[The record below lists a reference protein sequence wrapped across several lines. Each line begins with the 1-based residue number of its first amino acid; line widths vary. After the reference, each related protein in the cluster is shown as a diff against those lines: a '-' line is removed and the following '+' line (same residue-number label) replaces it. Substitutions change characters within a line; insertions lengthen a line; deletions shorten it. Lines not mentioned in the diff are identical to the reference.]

1 MVATYDET
9 TEILKILR
17 KYVKD
22 HSKIKDFAKE
32 LVAKVGRKT
41 NNQSLKETLTLFYQ
55 IILDR
60 QVSEAGFAVNSSSI

>member
-9 TEILKILR
+9 TELLKILR

-32 LVAKVGRKT
+32 LVARVGRKT

-60 QVSEAGFAVNSSSI
+60 QVSEAGFALNSGEI

>member
-9 TEILKILR
+9 TEILRILR

-22 HSKIKDFAKE
+22 HNNIKNFAKE
-32 LVAKVGRKT
+32 LVIKVGERTKNKSLEKT
-41 NNQSLKETLTLFYQ
+41 LKLFYQ

-60 QVSEAGFAVNSSSI
+60 QASEAGFALNNCDF

>member
-32 LVAKVGRKT
+32 LVARVGRKT

-60 QVSEAGFAVNSSSI
+60 QVSEAGFALNSGEI

>member
-9 TEILKILR
+9 TEILRILR

-22 HSKIKDFAKE
+22 HNNIKNFAKE
-32 LVAKVGRKT
+32 LVTKVGQRTK
-41 NNQSLKETLTLFYQ
+41 NKSLKETLKLFYQ

-60 QVSEAGFAVNSSSI
+60 QVSEAGFALNNCDF

>member
-9 TEILKILR
+9 TEILKILT
-17 KYVKD
+17 KYIKD

-32 LVAKVGRKT
+32 LVSRVGRKT
-41 NNQSLKETLTLFYQ
+41 DNQSLKETLTLFYQ

-60 QVSEAGFAVNSSSI
+60 QVSEAGFALNSSNI

>member
-9 TEILKILR
+9 TEILRILR

-22 HSKIKDFAKE
+22 HNNIKNFAKE
-32 LVAKVGRKT
+32 LVIKVGERTKNKSLEKT
-41 NNQSLKETLTLFYQ
+41 LKLFYQ

-60 QVSEAGFAVNSSSI
+60 PASEAGFALNNCDF

>member
-32 LVAKVGRKT
+32 NTG
-41 NNQSLKETLTLFYQ
+41 
-55 IILDR
+55 
-60 QVSEAGFAVNSSSI
+60 

>member
-17 KYVKD
+17 KYVTD

-32 LVAKVGRKT
+32 LVARVGRKT
-41 NNQSLKETLTLFYQ
+41 DNQSLKETLTLFYQ

-60 QVSEAGFAVNSSSI
+60 QASEAGFAFNKA

>member
-9 TEILKILR
+9 TEILKILT
-17 KYVKD
+17 KYIKD
-22 HSKIKDFAKE
+22 HGKIKDFAKE
-32 LVAKVGRKT
+32 LVSKVGRKT
-41 NNQSLKETLTLFYQ
+41 DNQSLKETLTLFYQ

>member
-60 QVSEAGFAVNSSSI
+60 QVSEAGFALNSGEI